1 MTRINLIPVVDLMD
15 EHLLAEHRELKRIPS
30 MIQKGKVNF
39 ENIPESF
46 TLWTGHVKFF
56 YNKLWFLKKRYIEL
70 YKECLKRW
78 FQVQNYISNFD
89 NIEEKLFWEFV
100 PSEQDLETSKIR
112 IQEKLDA
119 KPEFYRYYWERR

>member
-46 TLWTGHVKFF
+46 TL
-56 YNKLWFLKKRYIEL
+56 
-70 YKECLKRW
+70 
-78 FQVQNYISNFD
+78 
-89 NIEEKLFWEFV
+89 
-100 PSEQDLETSKIR
+100 
-112 IQEKLDA
+112 
-119 KPEFYRYYWERR
+119 